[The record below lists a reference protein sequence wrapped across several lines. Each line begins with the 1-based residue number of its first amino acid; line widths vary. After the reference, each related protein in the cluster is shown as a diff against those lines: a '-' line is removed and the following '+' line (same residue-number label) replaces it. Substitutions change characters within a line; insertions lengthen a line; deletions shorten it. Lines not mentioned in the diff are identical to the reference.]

1 MERERER
8 ERVLSIHHSQSSV
21 QSSLLCPGTANWSL
35 INLMEL
41 VLFIRGEILQTPST
55 PAPAPVNKQPADIDV
70 SEPEPGSHRS
80 ADV

>member
-1 MERERER
+1 MERESAGPDSFVNTPPR
-8 ERVLSIHHSQSSV
+8 SSV
-21 QSSLLCPGTANWSL
+21 QPSLLCPGPANWSL

-41 VLFIRGEILQTPST
+41 VLYQRRNITKSGHST
-55 PAPAPVNKQPADIDV
+55 PAHKQPADIDV